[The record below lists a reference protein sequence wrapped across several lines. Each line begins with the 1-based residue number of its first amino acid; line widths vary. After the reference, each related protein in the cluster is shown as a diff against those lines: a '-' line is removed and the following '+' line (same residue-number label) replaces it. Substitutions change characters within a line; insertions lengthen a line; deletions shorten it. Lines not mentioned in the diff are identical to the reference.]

1 MLELAAKHQI
11 PDDERDSVVAYAYEQ
26 FKGLHEGN
34 LIRYRL
40 TVEDIKGI
48 DTGRNRLM

>member
-1 MLELAAKHQI
+1 MAVEQGVLEE
-11 PDDERDSVVAYAYEQ
+11 DCEGVVAYAHAQ

-40 TVEDIKGI
+40 KPADIEDI
-48 DTGRNRLM
+48 DLE